1 MSTTDWL
8 RGLLSAAVSSVSTAV
23 LAYIGIPCV
32 GLTINLKQFAVFIA
46 ADVIVS
52 LATFLKANPI
62 PTETTTTTIR
72 PGPGGNVTLTT
83 DTKTSTPP
91 TK

>member
-1 MSTTDWL
+1 MMSTTDWL
-8 RGLLSAAVSSVSTAV
+8 RGLLSAAVSSASTAV
-23 LAYIGIPCV
+23 LAFLGIPAV
-32 GLTINLKQFAVFIA
+32 GLTINFKQFAVFIA

-72 PGPGGNVTLTT
+72 PGPGGNVTLT